1 MFTKI
6 LVPLNRSEVAEHA
19 LAPAVDLAKTYEGTL
34 ILLCTVSAKLKSD
47 PLRDPANDFDW
58 FWPGQSDEPAP
69 IEERIY
75 LNELV
80 KRLSRPGVEI
90 QSLIVKG
97 DEAGAIIGISEAQ
110 DIDLIVMTKNCQSDP
125 RRNLLGDVAERVL
138 HHASCSV
145 MVICSDIRSGRASTT
160 ANDPGRAQCAPRQT
174 QA

>member
-34 ILLCTVSAKLKSD
+34 ILLCTVSAKLKND
-47 PLRDPANDFDW
+47 PLRDPANDYDW
-58 FWPGQSDEPAP
+58 FWPGQSDEPAAV
-69 IEERIY
+69 EEKIY

-80 KRLSRPGVEI
+80 KRISVPGVEI
-90 QSLIVKG
+90 QCLIVKG
-97 DEAGAIIGISEAQ
+97 DEAGAIIGISEAH
-110 DIDLIVMTKNCQSDP
+110 DIDLIVMTKSCQSDL

-145 MVICSDIRSGRASTT
+145 MVICSDSRSGRVSA
-160 ANDPGRAQCAPRQT
+160 APNDLGRAQCAPRPA